1 MYVTADGNN
10 LNNVDAYAD
19 STKQLMQDLKNNF
32 KNIQFKNMFFKH
44 LIKFCDPVGLKE
56 LQENANWWLQK
67 REAKSEEE
75 CKELFR
81 NWIKNQI
88 QKFSAHAIVMM
99 DEMCVLAFCNREKF
113 LKDPS
118 NIVLDLSFLA
128 EYENIRFVICL
139 SPVYINYR
147 ATKIPTSFDLDFYKG
162 SEKVTYHYLSGR
174 YRNTAGILQFIN
186 FVADNYQ
193 HCGYEYCELHKES
206 DESIKPENLPLPF
219 DFPNEPKWKN
229 CKPVIWFQNLSNA
242 KSVIYDLLKGKPVTF
257 LSVLSYQN
265 QSSKLKKVFGL
276 AEQKNSEWEYHPCV
290 NFNGSEADVIVYV
303 APYGYNRQIYWP
315 AMSRARR
322 LLVIIANNSNIWK
335 ENLEV
340 FENGI
345 NKGFVTKGEELLDTY

>member
-1 MYVTADGNN
+1 
-10 LNNVDAYAD
+10 
-19 STKQLMQDLKNNF
+19 
-32 KNIQFKNMFFKH
+32 
-44 LIKFCDPVGLKE
+44 
-56 LQENANWWLQK
+56 
-67 REAKSEEE
+67 
-75 CKELFR
+75 
-81 NWIKNQI
+81 
-88 QKFSAHAIVMM
+88 MM

-139 SPVYINYR
+139 SPVYINYIG
-147 ATKIPTSFDLDFYKG
+147 AKIRTSFDLNFYKG

-186 FVADNYQ
+186 FVADNFPNHYHYHYWSLQ
-193 HCGYEYCELHKES
+193 CKES
-206 DESIKPENLPLPF
+206 DESIEPENLPLPF

-265 QSSKLKKVFGL
+265 QSSELKKVFGL
-276 AEQKNSEWEYHPCV
+276 AEQKNSEWEYHYCD
-290 NFNGSEADVIVYV
+290 NFNGSEADVIVY
-303 APYGYNRQIYWP
+303 ASPAYCFYWP
-315 AMSRARR
+315 AMSRARK
-322 LLVIIANNSNIWK
+322 LLVIIANNSNTWK
-335 ENLEV
+335 EDVEVLESA
-340 FENGI
+340 I

>member
-1 MYVTADGNN
+1 
-10 LNNVDAYAD
+10 
-19 STKQLMQDLKNNF
+19 MQDLKNNF
-32 KNIQFKNMFFKH
+32 KNIQFKNMFFKN
-44 LIKFCDPVGLKE
+44 ITEFCDPDG
-56 LQENANWWLQK
+56 LQEWEENHQLWWLK
-67 REAKSEEE
+67 IGDAKSEEE
-75 CKELFR
+75 CKQLFK

-88 QKFSAHAIVMM
+88 QKFSANAIVMM

-147 ATKIPTSFDLDFYKG
+147 AIKIPTSFDLDFYKG

-193 HCGYEYCELHKES
+193 HCGYEYCELHKKS
-206 DESIKPENLPLPF
+206 DESIEPENLPLPF

-315 AMSRARR
+315 AMSRARK

-335 ENLEV
+335 EDLEV
-340 FENGI
+340 LESAI
-345 NKGFVTKGEELLDTY
+345 NKGFVTKGEELLLDTY